1 MTRSDEGTTVQRY
14 ITPATA
20 SRTDLVRLAIYYC
33 QRFVTSRRIRR
44 VAHHALLFVL
54 RRRFSHSARAES
66 RPDAA
71 ITRFREHGYLRLKN
85 MVSDEQCREMHAW
98 LAGRTL
104 LDSRGTGAPFTL
116 DTIPASCRLGD
127 YSLETVVNCP
137 HAMDIANHPDMLR
150 LATDYLGFTPTIT
163 GLSMRWTFPGGAAP
177 DVVQS
182 FHRDCELGSF
192 KLLIYLTDV
201 HADTGP
207 HTYIARSHRDRMPM
221 RLRVYSDE
229 EVLRDHGEGVTML
242 GSSGTTFAIDTRGL
256 HKGAIPVSAPR
267 LMLGVQYSLLPCLL
281 FDYLPAPYTG
291 ASILAKYINRLV
303 VA

>member
-1 MTRSDEGTTVQRY
+1 MTRSDEGITVQRY

-20 SRTDLVRLAIYYC
+20 SGSDLVRLAMYYC

-44 VAHHALLFVL
+44 VAHHVLLLVL
-54 RRRFSHSARAES
+54 RRRFSHSASVAT

-85 MVSDEQCREMHAW
+85 LLSDEQCREMLAW
-98 LAGRTL
+98 LASHAL
-104 LDSRGTGAPFTL
+104 LDSRGTGALFML
-116 DTIPASCRLGD
+116 DAIPGSCRMGD

-163 GLSMRWTFPGGAAP
+163 GLSMRWTFPGSGAP

-201 HADTGP
+201 QADSGP
-207 HTYIARSHRDRMPM
+207 HTYIARSHRDRMPR
-221 RLRVYSDE
+221 RLRTYSDE

-256 HKGAIPVSAPR
+256 HKGAIPVGAPR

-281 FDYLPAPYTG
+281 FDYLPVPYTG
-291 ASILAKYINRLV
+291 PSTLAKYINRLV